1 MNNSINVSF
10 KGTLQEFKNGKAL
23 PTRTLLPKEDIEVF
37 DQLAQIY
44 KNAVEL
50 KDLKKKG
57 ILCKTSISELILKD
71 GSTVKISSKEKLLRD
86 APFTVEKSTGE
97 KFTYKLNL
105 RDHFNYDI
113 LKAIYNYTLAG
124 RKFFDEIISKSNN
137 FSEKQNNLIS
147 EKQKDRTEIIR
158 RLERIFKRQEERE
171 AKNNKTKT
179 PQVDSPTEM
188 IENPR
193 LDSHYSLLEKLKD
206 N

>member
-171 AKNNKTKT
+171 AKNNKMET
-179 PQVDSPTEM
+179 PEIDSL
-188 IENPR
+188 I
-193 LDSHYSLLEKLKD
+193 DKLKD